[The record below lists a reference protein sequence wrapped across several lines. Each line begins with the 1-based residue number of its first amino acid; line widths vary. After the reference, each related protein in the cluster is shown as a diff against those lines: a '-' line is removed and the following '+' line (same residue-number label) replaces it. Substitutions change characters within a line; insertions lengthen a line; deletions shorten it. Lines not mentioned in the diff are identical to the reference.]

1 MKRIFPG
8 YYIVAASFVIQATYL
23 GAFFSFNVLTPDLA
37 AEFGWERATI
47 TAALSINFL
56 VMGVSVVFMGR
67 LTDRLG
73 PRWVL
78 ALASI
83 IYGLGYLLLSQVQ
96 AVWQLYLFF
105 GILAGISIGAHDVCT
120 LSTVSRWFV
129 ERRGLITGIVKSGAG
144 IGQLLF
150 PGIVAWLVFSFGWR
164 TTCVVIGVL
173 LLTMTLVS
181 LVLKRDPA
189 MLGLQPDDRGPLTD
203 TQLISAR
210 AQNDKESG
218 ISLRDAL
225 RTRQLWLLALGKFAD
240 FYCLMTIVAHIV
252 WHGEDLGLGEAAAG
266 ILVVIGGISILGRLA
281 VGKISDQFGSKRAIQ
296 TCFILLF
303 LSFVFLLTIETPK
316 LLFVFALIY
325 GIAHGGFFTATS
337 PSVAE
342 YFGTRSHGAIFGIL
356 VFCGTVGGFVSPP
369 LAGYFFDKTGSYD
382 TPFLILTALSIIG
395 FIVISQLRP
404 LTVALDRS

>member
-1 MKRIFPG
+1 
-8 YYIVAASFVIQATYL
+8 
-23 GAFFSFNVLTPDLA
+23 
-37 AEFGWERATI
+37 
-47 TAALSINFL
+47 
-56 VMGVSVVFMGR
+56 
-67 LTDRLG
+67 
-73 PRWVL
+73 
-78 ALASI
+78 
-83 IYGLGYLLLSQVQ
+83 
-96 AVWQLYLFF
+96 
-105 GILAGISIGAHDVCT
+105 
-120 LSTVSRWFV
+120 
-129 ERRGLITGIVKSGAG
+129 
-144 IGQLLF
+144 
-150 PGIVAWLVFSFGWR
+150 
-164 TTCVVIGVL
+164 
-173 LLTMTLVS
+173 MTLVS

-252 WHGEDLGLGEAAAG
+252 WHGKDLGLGEAAAG

-281 VGKISDQFGSKRAIQ
+281 VGRISDQFGSKRAIQ

-303 LSFVFLLTIETPK
+303 VSFVFLLTIENPK

-342 YFGTRSHGAIFGIL
+342 YFGTLNPESLDQRVDPSCRSA
-356 VFCGTVGGFVSPP
+356 GTVESS
-369 LAGYFFDKTGSYD
+369 A
-382 TPFLILTALSIIG
+382 
-395 FIVISQLRP
+395 
-404 LTVALDRS
+404 TVASMVASNVRSVSIVSGFSCANSVCPSKR